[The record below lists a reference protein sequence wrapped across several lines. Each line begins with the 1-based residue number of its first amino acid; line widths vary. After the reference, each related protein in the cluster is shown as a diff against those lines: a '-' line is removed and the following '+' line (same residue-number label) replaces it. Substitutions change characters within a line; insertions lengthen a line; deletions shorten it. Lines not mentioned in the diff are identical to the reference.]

1 MLNNSNSPV
10 KTNEHDI
17 QTGIE
22 KKTFKYTVRTKEKQ
36 EKLLPDRKR

>member
-22 KKTFKYTVRTKEKQ
+22 KKHSNTLYEQKTKTRETIAK
-36 EKLLPDRKR
+36 